1 MLERYAC
8 LFVVLV
14 DFFRNSLPK
23 GYQNRFKF
31 ILPTKFQFL
40 LGKNRQWFM
49 KYTKREVLTRNCI
62 ISLVFGMRL
71 QNNVFSGEDYGP
83 FVGGFQSLRLL
94 YFQLKMQMT
103 HCCLSQCSQSWWS
116 SLQWKQSSLGIACAS
131 SLFFFFMDE
140 VVHCFIH
147 HLPLQ
152 FFFSDGC
159 KRICQNIFSIK
170 WEGTEMLEKVA

>member
-1 MLERYAC
+1 MLSRVCTYRYANQSTIPSSTG
-8 LFVVLV
+8 L
-14 DFFRNSLPK
+14 
-23 GYQNRFKF
+23 
-31 ILPTKFQFL
+31 
-40 LGKNRQWFM
+40 
-49 KYTKREVLTRNCI
+49 I
-62 ISLVFGMRL
+62 IRRKKERGVH
-71 QNNVFSGEDYGP
+71 VFSGEDYGP

-152 FFFSDGC
+152 FFFQIDAQEYVRISFLLSGKAQKC
-159 KRICQNIFSIK
+159 WRRQHNCISSIGHSLVPCFLYYKR
-170 WEGTEMLEKVA
+170 A

>member
-1 MLERYAC
+1 
-8 LFVVLV
+8 
-14 DFFRNSLPK
+14 
-23 GYQNRFKF
+23 
-31 ILPTKFQFL
+31 
-40 LGKNRQWFM
+40 
-49 KYTKREVLTRNCI
+49 
-62 ISLVFGMRL
+62 
-71 QNNVFSGEDYGP
+71 
-83 FVGGFQSLRLL
+83 
-94 YFQLKMQMT
+94 MT

-159 KRICQNIFSIK
+159 KITDGHIWKCN
-170 WEGTEMLEKVA
+170 GTCHRRVQSNCDIHPRGTHLFALLLLSTAVDLGCLSFTFDLSPVIDTLELLNAPWLPNCDIHVDLWPSRHYTETGAIGEHKAAGVSTWLILKVKRWIPST